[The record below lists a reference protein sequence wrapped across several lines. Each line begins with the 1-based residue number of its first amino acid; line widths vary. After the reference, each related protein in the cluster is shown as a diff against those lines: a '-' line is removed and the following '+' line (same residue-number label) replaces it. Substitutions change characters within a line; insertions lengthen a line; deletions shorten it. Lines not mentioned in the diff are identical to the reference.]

1 VPPPPLVILARHAQ
15 SEHHVQGL
23 TGGWTDTPL
32 TELGHRQSQL
42 LAERLKTELV
52 GATIA
57 LYTSDLQRAMQ
68 TAQHIADAFGVDPI
82 ADARL
87 REHNNGEAAN
97 MTLAEARER
106 YADAFARPWSIDDR
120 PFPGSESG
128 REMYARVSSF
138 VDDLQADG
146 RVPVVVAHGISGT
159 CVIARWLMLTP
170 DALEPIGF
178 GAGTASITTLVRDRF
193 GNPWTE
199 RINDVGH
206 LDGIEGAASLARLLS
221 D

>member
-1 VPPPPLVILARHAQ
+1 VSPPPFVILVRHAQ
-15 SEHHVQGL
+15 SEHHVLGL

-32 TELGHRQSQL
+32 TDLGHAQSQRLAARLKAELGD
-42 LAERLKTELV
+42 TP
-52 GATIA
+52 IA
-57 LYTSDLQRAMQ
+57 LYTSDLQRALQ
-68 TAQHIADAFGVDPI
+68 TARHIADAFGVATI
-82 ADARL
+82 ADERL

-106 YADAFARPWSIDDR
+106 YADAFGRPWGIDER

-138 VDDLQADG
+138 VDELEAHG
-146 RVPVVVAHGISGT
+146 RVPVLVAHGISAT

-170 DALEPIGF
+170 EALEPIGF
-178 GAGTASITTLVRDRF
+178 GAGTASITTLTRDRF
-193 GNPWTE
+193 GNPMTE
-199 RINDVGH
+199 RVNDMAHLAGGEGWVG
-206 LDGIEGAASLARLLS
+206 LGELLR

>member
-1 VPPPPLVILARHAQ
+1 VSPPPLVIVVRHAQ
-15 SEHHVQGL
+15 SEHHVLRL

-32 TELGHRQSQL
+32 TALGHEQSKR
-42 LAERLKTELV
+42 LAARLKDEL
-52 GATIA
+52 ADTAIA

-68 TAQHIADAFGVDPI
+68 TAEHIAAAFGVEPV
-82 ADARL
+82 ADERL
-87 REHNNGEAAN
+87 REHNNGAAAN
-97 MTLAEARER
+97 MTLDDARKR
-106 YADAFARPWSIDDR
+106 YPEVFSRPWGIDER

-138 VDDLQADG
+138 VDELEADG
-146 RVPVVVAHGISGT
+146 RVPIVVAHGISGT

-170 DALEPIGF
+170 EALEPIGF

-199 RINDVGH
+199 RINDVAH
-206 LDGIEGAASLARLLS
+206 LAGIEGAGSLAHLLP